1 MHSESPSD
9 ALTAVQ
15 LCARSR
21 KAAALLLVVQERHQ
35 HRLHRCNTIRF
46 LQAMESGCET
56 QGAFEIISIE
66 RRRIAVRRERPLP
79 QMWVCVGQ
87 LEDLTKS
94 DTKCSH
100 QNSTPTKT
108 RRPQNSAG
116 VFVRESQ
123 SEVISTGRRRIAV
136 RREQAWIYVAPSLC
150 GAL

>member
-1 MHSESPSD
+1 
-9 ALTAVQ
+9 
-15 LCARSR
+15 
-21 KAAALLLVVQERHQ
+21 
-35 HRLHRCNTIRF
+35 
-46 LQAMESGCET
+46 MESGCET

-108 RRPQNSAG
+108 RRPQNSGG

-136 RREQAWIYVAPSLC
+136 RREQAWIYVAPCDFGGGL
-150 GAL
+150 